1 MILLYENQS
10 GLDNAIATYINEG
23 LKREQLCV
31 LASVNLNNKDYL
43 QNFSSQITNYQ
54 ENIEKGNLLIIDLAL
69 FYVQAM
75 VGNLEPFDK
84 LKQEATEHANKE
96 NKRTDKHVRLTSDCG
111 SLLFKNQHFN
121 ECISLEEWF
130 NQEPFQGSCIS
141 PYPKN
146 LVNQYPWSVHVTK
159 LFKYCDVI
167 LD

>member
-96 NKRTDKHVRLTSDCG
+96 NKRTDKLPCCMIHL
-111 SLLFKNQHFN
+111 
-121 ECISLEEWF
+121 
-130 NQEPFQGSCIS
+130 
-141 PYPKN
+141 YPKIF
-146 LVNQYPWSVHVTK
+146 S
-159 LFKYCDVI
+159 
-167 LD
+167 